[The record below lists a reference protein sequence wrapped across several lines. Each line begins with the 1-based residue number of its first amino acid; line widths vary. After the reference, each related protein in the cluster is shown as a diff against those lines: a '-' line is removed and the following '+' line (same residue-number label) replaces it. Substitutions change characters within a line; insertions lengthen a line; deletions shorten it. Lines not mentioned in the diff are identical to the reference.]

1 MVKHPAYTRHRL
13 QIRERWGFESLQ
25 EYQLFKMKKVLILST
40 LLLGGCTTSALST
53 IETNATT
60 ASWYSQGVKT
70 ASGAKFNPKSL
81 TAAHKTLPFGT
92 LIKVTNLDNDKT
104 VVVMVNDRGPFIK
117 NRGLDVSKQAA
128 IELGFLKKGVT
139 RVTYTIIK

>member
-25 EYQLFKMKKVLILST
+25 EHQLFKMKKVLILST

-70 ASGAKFNPKSL
+70 ASGARFNPKSL

-117 NRGLDVSKQAA
+117 NRGLDVSKQVA

>member
-1 MVKHPAYTRHRL
+1 
-13 QIRERWGFESLQ
+13 
-25 EYQLFKMKKVLILST
+25 MKKVLILST

-70 ASGAKFNPKSL
+70 ASGARFNPKSL

>member
-1 MVKHPAYTRHRL
+1 
-13 QIRERWGFESLQ
+13 
-25 EYQLFKMKKVLILST
+25 MKKIILLST

-53 IETNATT
+53 LESNTTN

-70 ASGAKFNPKSL
+70 ASGARFNHKSL
-81 TAAHKTLPFGT
+81 TAAHRDLPFGT
-92 LIKVTNLDNDKT
+92 LVKVTNLDNNKT
-104 VVVMVNDRGPFIK
+104 IVVMINDRGPFIK

-139 RVTYTIIK
+139 KVTYQVIK